1 MAEVGRHLFRAASAS
16 LVQSPDTLSDAVP
29 TSDAAPLIVDGQI
42 PRSTTRRQLVRD
54 QVQQRVFQVLV
65 RRFLVP
71 CFILFIFLFLF
82 SCVFAYVWTLA
93 CVAFITQWRKPCD
106 QPLKYYML
114 MHFLAWCVMQ
124 VISPKLLEFFPGRPF
139 AAAVTAYL
147 PCLGVMVWGVHMVYS
162 CETCFVT
169 NPGLFYATRNLIFM
183 QIVYSIT
190 MTITFGCGVAAV
202 ILFLLSLGEDF
213 SPGCVEAVKKLP
225 QIAVDSPELIDPE
238 DGLVMDCTICLA
250 NFSTVNGQVILKTPC
265 GHYFHDNCLL
275 TWCKNHMDCPI
286 CRGDVGIEGP

>member
-1 MAEVGRHLFRAASAS
+1 
-16 LVQSPDTLSDAVP
+16 
-29 TSDAAPLIVDGQI
+29 
-42 PRSTTRRQLVRD
+42 
-54 QVQQRVFQVLV
+54 
-65 RRFLVP
+65 
-71 CFILFIFLFLF
+71 
-82 SCVFAYVWTLA
+82 
-93 CVAFITQWRKPCD
+93 
-106 QPLKYYML
+106 
-114 MHFLAWCVMQ
+114 MQ